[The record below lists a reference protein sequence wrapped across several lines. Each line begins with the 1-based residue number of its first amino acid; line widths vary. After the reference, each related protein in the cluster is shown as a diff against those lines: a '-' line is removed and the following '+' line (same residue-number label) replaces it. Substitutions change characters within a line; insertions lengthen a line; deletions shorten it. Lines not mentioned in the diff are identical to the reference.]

1 MLSADRFHVLSGNT
15 QEPTA
20 SGLRRKQVNI
30 AGLTV
35 TSTCLT
41 KDTQGRPIDSSY
53 KVAAYRLQISWKE
66 GQLWWGSRKGAEIR
80 VRPNACMCIA
90 TTHGCCFAMETHLV
104 CHALRRP
111 HWTANHSTHV
121 RVPTQPDIVLV
132 NGASPPTADCALC
145 LLVCYDTML
154 QVMHIAAMDQMP
166 LQLTRH
172 QVGILY
178 NVVAG
183 TEGMD
188 SVSLGFQ
195 GRGHRVFVHCHA
207 GVGRTGDMAI
217 ALSEIL
223 CDSTPSNPK
232 EKLLWL
238 RQFRKGL
245 VQTAEQLIDGLQLAT
260 TLLDEVYARAKYM
273 PLQLL
278 AEQKSR
284 QREWMQDHHDE
295 LQEKS
300 PKPKKKTLPVLLKN
314 GGSSTGPIR
323 GYP

>member
-195 GRGHRVFVHCHA
+195 VRPVA
-207 GVGRTGDMAI
+207 GCIHGW
-217 ALSEIL
+217 L
-223 CDSTPSNPK
+223 TPSC
-232 EKLLWL
+232 
-238 RQFRKGL
+238 
-245 VQTAEQLIDGLQLAT
+245 
-260 TLLDEVYARAKYM
+260 LDPDNETPFCPPSSGVRA
-273 PLQLL
+273 
-278 AEQKSR
+278 
-284 QREWMQDHHDE
+284 
-295 LQEKS
+295 
-300 PKPKKKTLPVLLKN
+300 
-314 GGSSTGPIR
+314 
-323 GYP
+323 